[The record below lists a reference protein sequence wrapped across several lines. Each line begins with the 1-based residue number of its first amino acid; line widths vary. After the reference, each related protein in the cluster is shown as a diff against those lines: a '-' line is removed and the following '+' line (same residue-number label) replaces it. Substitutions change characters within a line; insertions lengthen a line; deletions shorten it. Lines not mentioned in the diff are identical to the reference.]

1 MLSFKFLAQGGPVM
15 VLLLALSILSVV
27 LILER
32 LFFWAKVV
40 GRQDQFIREFLT
52 FYMRDRSKAFGLL
65 KENPQFPI
73 ARIFSAALTLK
84 QPTIEE
90 FHLALES
97 AAQSELPLLRRFG
110 TIFATIISVS
120 PLLGLLGTVLGL
132 IGSFSALQ
140 LGDLGGS
147 DTTGVTAG
155 ISEALISTAFGL
167 AIAIMTLMFSNAFRG
182 LYLRQITSIQEFTG
196 QLELLYRRSHLQ

>member
-1 MLSFKFLAQGGPVM
+1 MG
-15 VLLLALSILSVV
+15 LLLMLSILSVV

-32 LFFWAKVV
+32 LFFWAKLV
-40 GRQDQFIREFLT
+40 GRQEKFVRQFFML
-52 FYMRDRSKAFGLL
+52 YMRDRHKAVSFL
-65 KENPQFPI
+65 KDNPQFPI

-97 AAQSELPLLRRFG
+97 AAQTELPLLRRFG
-110 TIFATIISVS
+110 TVFSTIISVS

-147 DTTGVTAG
+147 NTTAVTAG

-167 AIAIMTLMFSNAFRG
+167 AVAIMTLMFSNVFRG
-182 LYLRQITSIQEFTG
+182 LYLRQITSIQEYAG
-196 QLELLYRRSHLQ
+196 QLELLYRRSHLH

>member
-1 MLSFKFLAQGGPVM
+1 MLNFDLLAQGGPVM
-15 VLLLALSILSVV
+15 GLLLALSILSVV

-32 LFFWAKVV
+32 LLFWSCIV
-40 GRQDQFIREFLT
+40 GRQDRLVRQVLAL
-52 FYMRDRSKAFGLL
+52 YVRDRSKAIRLL
-65 KENPQFPI
+65 KESAQFPM
-73 ARIFSAALTLK
+73 ARIFMAALGLK
-84 QPTIEE
+84 QPTVEE

-97 AAQSELPLLRRFG
+97 AAQAELPLLRRFG
-110 TIFATIISVS
+110 TVFATIISVS

-147 DTTGVTAG
+147 NTAAVTAG

-167 AIAIMTLMFSNAFRG
+167 AVAIMTLMFSNLFRG
-182 LYLRQITSIQEFTG
+182 LYLRQITRIQEYAG

>member
-1 MLSFKFLAQGGPVM
+1 MLNFDLLAQGGPVM
-15 VLLLALSILSVV
+15 GLLLALSILSVV

-32 LFFWAKVV
+32 LLFWSCIV
-40 GRQDQFIREFLT
+40 GRQDRLVRQVLAL
-52 FYMRDRSKAFGLL
+52 YVRDRSKAIHLL
-65 KENPQFPI
+65 KESAQFPM
-73 ARIFSAALTLK
+73 ARIFMAALGLK
-84 QPTIEE
+84 QPTVEE

-97 AAQSELPLLRRFG
+97 AAQAELPLLRRFG
-110 TIFATIISVS
+110 TVFATIISVS

-147 DTTGVTAG
+147 NTAAVTAG

-167 AIAIMTLMFSNAFRG
+167 AVAIMTLMFSNLFRG
-182 LYLRQITSIQEFTG
+182 LYLRQITRIQEYAG

>member
-1 MLSFKFLAQGGPVM
+1 M

-32 LFFWAKVV
+32 LIFWAKVV
-40 GRQDQFIREFLT
+40 GRQDRFVRDFLML
-52 FYMRDRSKAFGLL
+52 YVRDRSKAFSLL
-65 KENPQFPI
+65 KENTRFPI
-73 ARIFSAALTLK
+73 ARIFSAALLLK
-84 QPTIEE
+84 QPTVEE

-97 AAQSELPLLRRFG
+97 AAQAELPLLRRFG
-110 TIFATIISVS
+110 TVFSTIISVS

-147 DTTGVTAG
+147 DTTVVTAG

-167 AIAIMTLMFSNAFRG
+167 AVAIMTLIFSNAFRG
-182 LYLRQITSIQEFTG
+182 RYLRQITSIQEYTG
-196 QLELLYRRSHLQ
+196 QLELLYRRSHLN